1 MNALALF
8 LFHTL
13 RIGLWLTLIAVVFL
27 AVLRLAVWSLGAET
41 LHGDVTRAPEVFV
54 WAAEDPNFGG
64 LSALIVAPDGG
75 AVLAAADHGHYIEA
89 ELLRDDTGRITG
101 TTSPVIT
108 QVSLASGRPPSTF
121 KMDVEGLSRMPD
133 GRIAQAFEG
142 FVRIELLENPQARPT
157 AIHRWDKFVALFGNQ
172 AFEALATLPDGRL
185 MAISE
190 RQEPRGTAQVVL
202 YDGQDW
208 TAGPGLPVP
217 GRFAVT
223 GADVG
228 PDGCLYVLDRRY
240 GVASGFRARVH
251 RMRYENGAWERET
264 LYVTPPA
271 SLGNAEGLSSWQD
284 ADGRVVL
291 SLVTD
296 NGFLPLTRTR
306 LIELRVT
313 PSTGCTLAF

>member
-8 LFHTL
+8 LFHGL
-13 RIGLWLTLIAVVFL
+13 RFGLWLMLIV
-27 AVLRLAVWSLGAET
+27 AVLLGLVRLVVWSIGGET
-41 LHGDVTRAPEVFV
+41 LHHDVRQGPEVFAWTV
-54 WAAEDPNFGG
+54 RDANFGG
-64 LSALIVAPDGG
+64 LSALIMAPDGST
-75 AVLAAADHGHYIEA
+75 VLAAADHGHYIEA
-89 ELLRDDTGRITG
+89 GLLRDDTGRITG
-101 TTSPVIT
+101 TTPPVIT

-157 AIHRWDKFVALFGNQ
+157 AIHRWDRFVALFGNQ

-190 RQEPRGTAQVVL
+190 RQKPRGTAQVML
-202 YDGQDW
+202 YDGKDW
-208 TAGPGLPVP
+208 AAGPGLPVP
-217 GRFAVT
+217 NRFAVT

-251 RMRYENGAWERET
+251 RMRYENGAWARDT

-271 SLGNAEGLSSWQD
+271 SLGNVEGLSSWQD

-306 LIELRVT
+306 LIELRLT
-313 PSTGCTLAF
+313 PGEDCTLAF